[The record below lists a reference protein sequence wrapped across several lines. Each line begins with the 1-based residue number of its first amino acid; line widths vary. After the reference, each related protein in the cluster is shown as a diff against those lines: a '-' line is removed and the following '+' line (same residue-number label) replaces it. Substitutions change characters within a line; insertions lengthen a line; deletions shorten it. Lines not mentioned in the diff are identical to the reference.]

1 MAKKASKSNMMP
13 IVLGVVVIGLV
24 TYYMMNMRK
33 EDKPVKKSSSA
44 AVSSVTGLQSG
55 ADNCATVE
63 PFAEGMRKQLGDA
76 AQAVSGAVAGAV
88 GGNAND
94 EGDDEG
100 DDGDDGDEETG
111 DDGAFTVML
120 DTDNVKGKIGMLAL
134 VVGGLVLVNVA
145 MGKNR
150 IKQLKKVTGL
160 NKLF

>member
-33 EDKPVKKSSSA
+33 EDKPVKKSSSS

-63 PFAEGMRKQLGDA
+63 PFAEGMIKQMGDA

-100 DDGDDGDEETG
+100 DDEDVEETG

-120 DTDNVKGKIGMLAL
+120 DTDNVKGKIGMVAL
-134 VVGGLVLVNVA
+134 VVGGLVLLNVA
-145 MGKNR
+145 MSKNR

>member
-1 MAKKASKSNMMP
+1 MARKVAKSNMMP

-33 EDKPVKKSSSA
+33 ESKPVKKSSSA

-88 GGNAND
+88 GGNADD

-100 DDGDDGDEETG
+100 DDEDVEETG
-111 DDGAFTVML
+111 DEGAFTVML
-120 DTDNVKGKIGMLAL
+120 DTDNVKGKIGMVAL
-134 VVGGLVLVNVA
+134 VVGGLVLLNVA
-145 MGKNR
+145 MSKNR